1 MFRAP
6 SRKAHHQDV
15 RSLFPSESPK
25 LFLNPASFDDF
36 GSSLVSERE
45 YDSDAQFVSTPKHAA
60 QGSPRPVTTS
70 GRTLSSSG
78 RDYNKMGLNNT
89 TEPLRFFP
97 TPDIGGLSDK
107 DGGFFNAGK
116 ELPGSDF
123 VFSKLHD
130 SQTQNIPTLDG
141 KGKVIDLPRPAS
153 PIGSAMDG
161 SRYNRISGE
170 TISLPDWQQAFFAP
184 SEGAVGTLRPLANN
198 NLNSSNGQQPTLPQQ
213 NHQLTLA
220 HRSTGGQLAQP
231 GSLDMLNEHIS
242 DIIVEKRRHS
252 VKHPGPIGSIAARLA
267 SAESSDS
274 PTEYIPELIIEK
286 RRRQTSIPGVRSIH
300 LCDLDISRVLASSSS
315 ITPPNLSQTQ
325 SFDENRR
332 EYTPSSRSIS
342 DQDGSQAWQKSA
354 EKIEM
359 PTRMVSQREY
369 VSSIYSRSTWSASAS
384 IDSMRPHP
392 SGFGSIIYEQT
403 EPEKRSSAMTPAIQ
417 SSVASSRNSD
427 SEEEKGAIITTK
439 EPQKSKFTEHFD
451 LDYQTPLEVVFPYAP
466 RKISIGWMSGGRRLG
481 YGYTM
486 VGTDEDDERSSPK
499 DSYSLAESERDHA
512 PNELSTEDEFQE
524 HAEKRHT
531 GQQEQIP
538 TLGGTST
545 HVHDI
550 DYHAYQRRW
559 SGATTLLRKVKTKE
573 STGSDS
579 TSRSLWTRLSS
590 HARRNRCA
598 DNAKFADQGPR
609 PSFESTQRAKR
620 SHRTKTLSLIERPT
634 RKHTRIW
641 TKIRHLRSLQM
652 IRRHATDDSSKREL
666 GSSAESSLSNVHC
679 STLKSD
685 TSEIE
690 NIDGG
695 KRRASAA
702 QGEIHTAV
710 VI

>member
-1 MFRAP
+1 M
-6 SRKAHHQDV
+6 
-15 RSLFPSESPK
+15 
-25 LFLNPASFDDF
+25 
-36 GSSLVSERE
+36 SERE

-60 QGSPRPVTTS
+60 QSSPRPVTTTS

-78 RDYNKMGLNNT
+78 RDYNKTGLNNA
-89 TEPLRFFP
+89 TEPFRFFP

-107 DGGFFNAGK
+107 KDGGFFNADK
-116 ELPGSDF
+116 ELSGSDF

-130 SQTQNIPTLDG
+130 PQAQNIPTLNG

-161 SRYNRISGE
+161 PRYNGISGE

-184 SEGAVGTLRPLANN
+184 SEGAVGTLRPLAKND
-198 NLNSSNGQQPTLPQQ
+198 LNASNGQQPTQSQQ
-213 NHQLTLA
+213 NYQLTLA
-220 HRSTGGQLAQP
+220 HGSTDGQLARL
-231 GSLDMLNEHIS
+231 GSLDMLNEHTS
-242 DIIVEKRRHS
+242 DIVVEKRRHS

-274 PTEYIPELIIEK
+274 PTEYIPEIIIEK

-332 EYTPSSRSIS
+332 ENTPSSRSIS
-342 DQDGSQAWQKSA
+342 DQDDSQAWQKSA

-359 PTRMVSQREY
+359 PTRMASQREY

-403 EPEKRSSAMTPAIQ
+403 EPEKRNSAMTPAIQ

-427 SEEEKGAIITTK
+427 SEEKGAIITTK
-439 EPQKSKFTEHFD
+439 EPQKSRFTEHFD

-486 VGTDEDDERSSPK
+486 VGTDEDDEQSSPK
-499 DSYSLAESERDHA
+499 DSYSLVESERDHA

-531 GQQEQIP
+531 EQQEQIP
-538 TLGGTST
+538 ALEGTST

-559 SGATTLLRKVKTKE
+559 SGATTLLRTVKTKE

-590 HARRNRCA
+590 HARRNRCVA
-598 DNAKFADQGPR
+598 NAKFADQGPR
-609 PSFESTQRAKR
+609 LSFESTHRAKR

-634 RKHTRIW
+634 RKHTRIL
-641 TKIRHLRSLQM
+641 TKIRHLRRLQV
-652 IRRHATDDSSKREL
+652 IRRHATDNSSNQEL
-666 GSSAESSLSNVHC
+666 GSSTESSLSNVHC

-685 TSEIE
+685 TSEVE
-690 NIDGG
+690 NIDGE

-702 QGEIHTAV
+702 QGEIHAAV
-710 VI
+710 